1 MVVEGKS
8 GEELLHFVTT
18 TMTMAANYQPVIIR
32 ALVQAGGRMSAHD
45 LAEVLLVHEPGA
57 VDAARRTLMRWPK
70 ITLQGRGIAYYD
82 RKTREFVLPVIFDS
96 EEQRQQVIA
105 ACTQKIK
112 EWARAEAPK
121 LASQRYRIIEK
132 AGGRCQACG
141 IPGSIRLID
150 VDHIVPR
157 DRAKHGMVTLP
168 DKSRVPVDDDRNL
181 QALCEQCNRG
191 KRDTSA
197 YDFRPSP
204 ERLAETIALVLRAA
218 DEQGYDLVHIL
229 ARANEHVDSLNP
241 PRPT

>member
-1 MVVEGKS
+1 MVVKGKS
-8 GEELLHFVTT
+8 GPELLDFITT
-18 TMTMAANYQPVIIR
+18 IMAMSANYQPVVIR
-32 ALVQAGGRMSAHD
+32 ALVQAGGRMPARD

-70 ITLQGRGIAYYD
+70 RTLQGRGIAYYD
-82 RKTREFVLPVIFDS
+82 RKTREFVLPVYFDS

-112 EWARAEAPK
+112 AWERAEAPR

-157 DRAKHGMVTLP
+157 NQAQHGMVTLP
-168 DKSRVPVDDDRNL
+168 DKPRVPVDDDSNL
-181 QALCEQCNRG
+181 QALCEKCNRG

-197 YDFRPSP
+197 YDFRPSA
-204 ERLAETIALVLRAA
+204 ERLAETITLVLRTAA
-218 DEQGYDLVHIL
+218 EQGYDPAQIL
-229 ARANEHVDSLNP
+229 APAREYLDSLSP
-241 PRPT
+241 PLPS